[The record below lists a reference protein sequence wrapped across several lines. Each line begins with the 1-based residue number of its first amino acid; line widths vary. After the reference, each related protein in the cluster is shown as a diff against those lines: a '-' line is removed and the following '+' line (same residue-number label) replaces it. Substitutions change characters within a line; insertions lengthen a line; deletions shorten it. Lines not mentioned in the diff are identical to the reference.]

1 MIIGAKE
8 TTVAYRCPCCGS
20 YIMSLVGIFSLSG
33 DLIKLKCSCGGSVL
47 TVSYTSEGKIR
58 LTIPCIICP
67 HDHNYVISSNTFFG
81 HDLFTLNCA
90 YTGVDVCFIGGK
102 DAVMRAADDSE
113 KELMR
118 LLEESG
124 LDDFDRLRSADTTGD
139 GGLFGD
145 AATLYDMSRFLLTEL
160 SDEGKVICRCKK
172 GEIGEYDL
180 ALAGDENDSVRFTC
194 DKCGASACYP
204 AKDLFFS
211 DGSIRLE
218 TLYLI

>member
-8 TTVAYRCPCCGS
+8 TTVAYRCPSCGS

-33 DLIKLKCSCGGSVL
+33 DLIKLKCSCSGSELNV
-47 TVSYTSEGKIR
+47 TYTSDGKIR
-58 LTIPCIICP
+58 LTVPCIVCP

-81 HDLFTLNCA
+81 RELFKLSCA
-90 YTGVDVCFIGGK
+90 YTGVDVCFIGSK
-102 DAVMRAADDSE
+102 DAVMRAADESE

-124 LDDFDRLRSADTTGD
+124 LDDFDRLKTEDTAGS

-145 AATLYDMSRFLLTEL
+145 AATLYDMSRFLLHEL
-160 SDEGKVICRCKK
+160 ADEDKVVCRCKK
-172 GEIGEYDL
+172 GEAGDYEL
-180 ALAGDENDSVRFTC
+180 ALVGDEEDSVRFIC
-194 DKCGASACYP
+194 DKCGSSACYP
-204 AKDLFFS
+204 AAELFFS

-218 TLYLI
+218 SLYLI